1 MIGSVLPTSLRE
13 LEGERTMQLS
23 ACIIGSIGALAMS
36 AMTIAAQAAPAGG
49 ATPLRADTAN
59 VEKAAA
65 TCWWRH
71 GKRRCAYGYRVYG
84 YPEYYRTGT
93 RRWWTEMD
101 REGRGGRGRR

>member
-1 MIGSVLPTSLRE
+1 
-13 LEGERTMQLS
+13 MQLR

-59 VEKAAA
+59 VEKAA